1 MIMNEDKS
9 NRDLVKQA
17 MADFKDAVHIR
28 NGLHIRVASRV
39 TTLLRV
45 GAVSLVMVAV
55 VFMFL
60 LWTVSSKLDMMF
72 KVMEVMNYR
81 FTNMAKDMAIMRE
94 IITGMDQHM
103 ASVPLIVGEV
113 GSMQKTV
120 AAMNPDIQQIA
131 IRMNLIENNMVGITQ
146 SVGHMTQTFSAM
158 DFNVQ
163 DIDKWVNR
171 TARPMKLFNQF
182 SPSP

>member
-1 MIMNEDKS
+1 MIVNEDKN
-9 NRDLVKQA
+9 NRDLLKQA
-17 MADFKDAVHIR
+17 MTDFKDAVHIR

-55 VFMFL
+55 VFLFL

-81 FTNMAKDMAIMRE
+81 FTNMAKDMAVMRE
-94 IITGMDQHM
+94 IITSMDQHM
-103 ASVPLIVGEV
+103 ASMPMIVGEV
-113 GSMQKTV
+113 GTMQKTM
-120 AAMNPDIQQIA
+120 AAMNPNIQQIA
-131 IRMNLIENNMVGITQ
+131 IQMHLIENNLGGITQ
-146 SVGHMTQTFSAM
+146 AVGHMTQTFSSM

-163 DIDKWVNR
+163 EIDKGVNR

-182 SPSP
+182 SPLP